1 MASPLSLYV
10 GYHFGGSHIFLSIVV
25 EKLVENFGVL
35 TRDKECMSFYSA
47 TLDYKIFFVNL
58 VCSLSA
64 DACGCILILMIVW
77 PEAFTNGVCT

>member
-35 TRDKECMSFYSA
+35 TRDENKPRS
-47 TLDYKIFFVNL
+47 L
-58 VCSLSA
+58 VVRQAGRLGSRGQKFESQA
-64 DACGCILILMIVW
+64 
-77 PEAFTNGVCT
+77 